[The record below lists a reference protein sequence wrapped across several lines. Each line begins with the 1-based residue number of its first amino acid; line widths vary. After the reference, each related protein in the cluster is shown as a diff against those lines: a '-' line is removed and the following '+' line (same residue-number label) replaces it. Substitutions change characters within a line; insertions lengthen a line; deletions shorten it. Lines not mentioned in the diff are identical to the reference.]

1 MAQDRGS
8 WPRIRATQL
17 PSAARARRVSTN
29 KREPEPTPISELERE
44 ALRTATSEGTIVLA
58 ADGAIVSANHKAQSM
73 LGLSDEDVGR
83 SMRDVLTRAMFAG
96 SDGVPLPADSWPGL
110 RALRGETVRSLDV
123 GVHRDGRT
131 TWLST
136 TAVPIVLAGGA
147 CGGAAVT
154 LSDVTSLRTL
164 ERHHEQMIRLV
175 SHDIRNPLTSVHLNA
190 QLLQKALTER
200 GLEKEQR
207 LASVVIAAA
216 RRLDAMIEE
225 LVDSSRVRSGQL
237 RLDLRPVAIEHMLPE
252 ILARNARALDTTRV
266 RLALP
271 EGPVLI
277 TADIVRLER
286 ALVSVLIVALQNCAD
301 GAEVALRVAMADDE
315 VRFAVDVPGR
325 THASAE
331 PPSPPSSQL
340 DHLRTDHGYGM
351 GLFVARM
358 LVERHGGRLW
368 VESTPDRRAIFHFA
382 LPIAGPEGESPR
394 PSLRA

>member
-1 MAQDRGS
+1 MAQERGS
-8 WPRIRATQL
+8 RRRIRATQL
-17 PSAARARRVSTN
+17 SSAARARRVSAN
-29 KREPEPTPISELERE
+29 KREPEPTRISELERE

-58 ADGAIVSANHKAQSM
+58 ADGVIVSANHRARSM
-73 LGLSDEDVGR
+73 LGLCDEDVGQ
-83 SMRDVLTRAMFAG
+83 SMRSVLARAMFAG
-96 SDGVPLPADSWPGL
+96 SDGVPLTADSWPGL

-154 LSDVTSLRTL
+154 LSDVTMLRTL

-271 EGPVLI
+271 DGPVLI

-301 GAEVALRVAMADDE
+301 GAEVALRVAIADDE

-340 DHLRTDHGYGM
+340 DHLRTDHIYGM

-382 LPIAGPEGESPR
+382 LPIAGPEGELPR
-394 PSLRA
+394 PASMA